1 MAREQQS
8 APNKLKEKHDEP
20 QANQAKLAQEID
32 RLEARLEELR
42 VSYEQHFIDI
52 LPQAPDAMRKEVAR
66 TIRLLLKA
74 PFKNSQT
81 RFRLRTVIHRYQTY
95 SSYWERVLKE
105 REEGRFIRDIFK
117 VEMREKSLEEAKKD
131 QTKAGKAE
139 RGLKQ
144 LYSTYEEAIRKTGG
158 STDNLNFDAFR
169 KNLIDK
175 AKQMQSEHGVKKLHY
190 KVQVKDGRVILKAT
204 PK

>member
-1 MAREQQS
+1 MARDQQA
-8 APNKLKEKHDEP
+8 APNKLKEKQDEP
-20 QANQAKLAQEID
+20 LANSAKLSREID
-32 RLEARLEELR
+32 RLESRLEELR
-42 VSYEQHFIDI
+42 VCYEQHFIDI

-95 SSYWERVLKE
+95 SSYWERILKE
-105 REEGRFIRDIFK
+105 REEGRFVRDLFK
-117 VEMREKSLEEAKKD
+117 SEMREKSLEEAKKD
-131 QTKAGKAE
+131 QTQAGKAE

-158 STDNLNFDAFR
+158 STDSLNFDSF
-169 KNLIDK
+169 KNNLIEK
-175 AKQMQSEHGVKKLHY
+175 AKQMKDQHGVKKLHY

>member
-1 MAREQQS
+1 MSRAQQT
-8 APNKLKEKHDEP
+8 APNKLKEKQEEP
-20 QANQAKLAQEID
+20 IANSAKLAQEID

-42 VSYEQHFIDI
+42 VTYEQHFIDI
-52 LPQAPDAMRKEVAR
+52 IPQAPDAMRKEVAR

-105 REEGRFIRDIFK
+105 REEGRFVRDLFK

-131 QTKAGKAE
+131 RTKAGQAE

-158 STDNLNFDAFR
+158 STENLNFDAFR
-169 KNLIDK
+169 KNLIEK
-175 AKQMQSEHGVKKLHY
+175 AKQMQTEHGVKKLHY

>member
-1 MAREQQS
+1 MARDQQS

-20 QANQAKLAQEID
+20 QVNQAKLAHEID

>member
-1 MAREQQS
+1 MSRAQTS
-8 APNKLKEKHDEP
+8 VPNKLKEKQEEP
-20 QANQAKLAQEID
+20 KANQAKLAVEID

-42 VSYEQHFIDI
+42 VAYEQHFIDI

-95 SSYWERVLKE
+95 ASYWERILKE

-175 AKQMQSEHGVKKLHY
+175 AKQMQNEHGVKKLHY

>member
-1 MAREQQS
+1 MAREQQA
-8 APNKLKEKHDEP
+8 APNKLKEKQDEP
-20 QANQAKLAQEID
+20 IANSAKLSREID

-42 VSYEQHFIDI
+42 VAYEQHFIDI
-52 LPQAPDAMRKEVAR
+52 LPQAPDSMRKEVTR

-95 SSYWERVLKE
+95 SSYWERILKE
-105 REEGRFIRDIFK
+105 REEGRFVRDLFK
-117 VEMREKSLEEAKKD
+117 AEMRERSLEEAIRD
-131 QTKAGKAE
+131 QTQVGRAD

-144 LYSTYEEAIRKTGG
+144 LYSTYEEAIRKVGG
-158 STDNLNFDAFR
+158 STDNLNFDAFK
-169 KNLIDK
+169 KNLIEK
-175 AKQMQSEHGVKKLHY
+175 AKKMKEEHGVKKLHY

-204 PK
+204 TK

>member
-8 APNKLKEKHDEP
+8 APKKLKEKPEEP
-20 QANQAKLAQEID
+20 VANSAKLALEID
-32 RLEARLEELR
+32 RLESRLEELR
-42 VSYEQHFIDI
+42 VCYEQHFIDI
-52 LPQAPDAMRKEVAR
+52 IPQAPDAMRKEVAR
-66 TIRLLLKA
+66 TIRHLLKA
-74 PFKNSQT
+74 PFKNSQV

-105 REEGRFIRDIFK
+105 REEGRFVRDLFK
-117 VEMREKSLEEAKKD
+117 VEMREKSLEEARKD
-131 QTKAGKAE
+131 QTNAGKAE

-158 STDNLNFDAFR
+158 STDNLNFDSFR
-169 KNLIDK
+169 KNLIEK
-175 AKQMQSEHGVKKLHY
+175 AKQMKDEHGVKKLHY

>member
-1 MAREQQS
+1 MAHGEAA
-8 APNKLKEKHDEP
+8 APNKLKEKHEEP
-20 QANQAKLAQEID
+20 RGSREKLAHDISM
-32 RLEARLEELR
+32 LESRLEELR
-42 VSYEQHFIDI
+42 VAYEQHFVDI
-52 LPQAPDAMRKEVAR
+52 IPQAPDAMRKEVAR

-74 PFKNSQT
+74 PFKNSQI

-105 REEGRFIRDIFK
+105 REEGRYVKDLFK
-117 VEMREKSLEEAKKD
+117 TEMREKTLEDSKKE
-131 QTKAGKAE
+131 QSRVGKAE

-158 STDNLNFDAFR
+158 STDNLNFDSFK
-169 KNLIDK
+169 KNLIEK
-175 AKQMQSEHGVKKLHY
+175 AKQMKDQHGVNKLHY
-190 KVQVKDGRVILKAT
+190 KVQVKDGRVVLKAT

>member
-1 MAREQQS
+1 MARDQQS

-20 QANQAKLAQEID
+20 QANQAKLAHEID

-66 TIRLLLKA
+66 TIRILLKA

>member
-1 MAREQQS
+1 MARDQQS

-66 TIRLLLKA
+66 TIRILLKA

>member
-1 MAREQQS
+1 MARDQQS

-20 QANQAKLAQEID
+20 QANQAKLSQEID

-42 VSYEQHFIDI
+42 VTYEQHFIDI
-52 LPQAPDAMRKEVAR
+52 IPQAPDAMRKEVAR

-95 SSYWERVLKE
+95 SSYWERILKE
-105 REEGRFIRDIFK
+105 REEGRFVRDIFK
-117 VEMREKSLEEAKKD
+117 VEMREKSLEEGKRE
-131 QTKAGKAE
+131 QTNAGKAE

-158 STDNLNFDAFR
+158 STDNLNFDSFR